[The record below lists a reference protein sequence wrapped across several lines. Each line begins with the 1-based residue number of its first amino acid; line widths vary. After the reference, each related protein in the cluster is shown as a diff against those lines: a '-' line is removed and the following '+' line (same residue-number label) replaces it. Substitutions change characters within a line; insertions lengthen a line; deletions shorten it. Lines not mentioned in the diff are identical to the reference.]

1 MAVELEQTC
10 DTILIMKEGVIL
22 DQATV
27 PELRERLGYDYLLI
41 LEVSPQL
48 LISETL
54 NLAQRFSNRIS
65 RATVRLSSIHDM
77 R

>member
-22 DQATV
+22 DQGTV

-41 LEVSPQL
+41 LEVSHQF

-54 NLAQRFSNRIS
+54 NLAHRFSNRIS